1 MQHFIGVGARI
12 FALAAFAGGGIAMN
26 APALAGGT
34 TAGTKIDNQATA
46 SYDGPS
52 GTVTVPSNTVSLTV
66 DELLD
71 VTIISADPGD
81 VAGIPGATDRVLT
94 FTVTNTGNGSEAFT
108 LASAGTLGGDDF
120 DPAVTSIIL
129 DTNGNGAYDTGI
141 DTVYVAG
148 SNDPVLTPDQSITVF
163 LLSTIP
169 GGAGDG
175 TRGRAQL
182 AADANTGTGAPG
194 TSFAGQGQGGGNA
207 IVGSTG
213 ADADASGYYAV
224 SAATVSFVKSATVLD
239 PFGGA
244 SAVPGSVITYAL
256 VATVDGTGTLNNLAI
271 ADAIPA
277 GSTYEPGTLTLQ
289 GAALSDAA
297 DGDAGSFAANSIA
310 VRLGNVAGGQ
320 VRTVTFQ
327 VQVD

>member
-1 MQHFIGVGARI
+1 MQHFNGVGARI
-12 FALAAFAGGGIAMN
+12 FALAAVAGGGFAMS
-26 APALAGGT
+26 APAWAGGT

-46 SYDGPS
+46 SYAGPG

-71 VTIISADPGD
+71 VTVVSADPGD
-81 VAGIPGATDRVLT
+81 VMGIPGATDRVLT
-94 FTVTNTGNGSEAFT
+94 FTVTNNGNGDEAFT

-120 DPAVTSIIL
+120 DPAVTSIVL
-129 DTNGNGAYDTGI
+129 DTNGNGAYDAGV
-141 DTVYVAG
+141 DTVYIAG
-148 SNDPVLTPDQSITVF
+148 SNDPLLTPDQSITVF

-175 TRGRAQL
+175 NRGRAQL
-182 AADANTGTGAPG
+182 SADAVTGTGTPG
-194 TSFAGQGQGGGNA
+194 TNYAGLGQGGGDA
-207 IVGSTG
+207 IVGTTG
-213 ADADASGYYAV
+213 ADADASGFYAV
-224 SAATVSFVKSATVLD
+224 SAATVSFVKSAVVLD

-244 SAVPGSVITYAL
+244 SAVPGSVITYSL

-277 GSTYEPGTLTLQ
+277 GSTYEPGTLKLQ
-289 GAALSDAA
+289 GAALTDATDSDAGELA
-297 DGDAGSFAANSIA
+297 SGGIA

>member
-1 MQHFIGVGARI
+1 MQHISGVGARI
-12 FALAAFAGGGIAMN
+12 IAGAALGLAS
-26 APALAGGT
+26 PAIAGGT
-34 TAGTKIDNQATA
+34 TAGTRIDNQATA
-46 SYDGPS
+46 SYDGPG

-71 VTIISADPGD
+71 VTVVSADPGD
-81 VAGIPGATDRVLT
+81 VQAIPGSADRVLT
-94 FTVTNTGNGSEAFT
+94 FTVTNTGNGDEAFG

-120 DPAVTSIIL
+120 DPAVTAIVL
-129 DTNGNGAYDTGI
+129 DSNGNGAYDAGV

-148 SNDPVLTPDQSITVF
+148 GNDPLLAPDASVTVF

-175 TRGRAQL
+175 HRGRAQL
-182 AADANTGTGAPG
+182 SAEASTGSGAPG
-194 TSFAGQGQGGGNA
+194 ASFAGQGQGGGNA
-207 IVGSTG
+207 IVGATG
-213 ADADASGYYAV
+213 ADADASGFYAV
-224 SAATVSFVKSATVLD
+224 SAATVGFVKSATVAD
-239 PFGGA
+239 PFGGT
-244 SAVPGSVITYAL
+244 SAVPGSVITYSL
-256 VATVDGTGTLNNLAI
+256 VATVSGTGTLGNLAI

-277 GSTYEPGTLTLQ
+277 GSSYRPGTLTLQ
-289 GAALSDAA
+289 GAALTDAA
-297 DGDAGSFAANSIA
+297 DGDAGELASGAIA